1 MRSDLGVTAVIECVN
16 RSESYLANSLETA
29 RRLVEAAGSGHVMVM
44 ADSFHMNIEKV
55 DIAAALES
63 VASWLR
69 HVHLADNNR
78 MAPGMGHF
86 DLEAFFATLIRI
98 GYQGPIT
105 MECDVQVL
113 DQFARYAPSTSSAA
127 FDSYAATAIKTL
139 RGIEARLASWHL
151 SPGAIKDF
159 GPRIDPRMK
168 RRRGSQRRSLGRLG
182 AARRAGTSM
191 DQQMVAKLASA
202 HERLIA
208 ALSKQPD
215 GKVNGKE
222 AKQ

>member
-1 MRSDLGVTAVIECVN
+1 
-16 RSESYLANSLETA
+16 
-29 RRLVEAAGSGHVMVM
+29 
-44 ADSFHMNIEKV
+44 
-55 DIAAALES
+55 
-63 VASWLR
+63 
-69 HVHLADNNR
+69 
-78 MAPGMGHF
+78 
-86 DLEAFFATLIRI
+86 
-98 GYQGPIT
+98 

-113 DQFARYAPSTSSAA
+113 DQFGRYAPSTSSAA

-159 GPRIDPRMK
+159 GPRIETEA
-168 RRRGSQRRSLGRLG
+168 GSQHRSLGRLG

-208 ALSKQPD
+208 KLSKQPD
-215 GKVNGKE
+215 GKVNEKE